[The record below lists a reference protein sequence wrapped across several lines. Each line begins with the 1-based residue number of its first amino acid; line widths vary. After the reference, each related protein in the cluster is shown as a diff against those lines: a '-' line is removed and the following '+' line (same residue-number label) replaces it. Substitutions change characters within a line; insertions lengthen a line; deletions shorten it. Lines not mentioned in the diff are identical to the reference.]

1 MHQVRLQINLDIMKA
16 HEIPFF
22 SRYCKN
28 SMCPTKHDNFG
39 IFSNVGF
46 HSLTKNSIKFD
57 CADFTYAYAI
67 SKKNQKRIS

>member
-46 HSLTKNSIKFD
+46 HS
-57 CADFTYAYAI
+57 FTSY
-67 SKKNQKRIS
+67 